1 MTVADDADRTAV
13 TDGAARM
20 TVADDLTRMAV
31 NDDLAQTAVADDA
44 ALTTTDEAAAE
55 SQPLEIAPGP
65 FCALLLKALEAAEGQ
80 TRRRKRDQA
89 PDRLGLA
96 IKRDLLE
103 RGVADAPSADDFE
116 GWLVAQI
123 AGAPVAGSVRAMC
136 EQIFLEYRMVRF
148 QPDLAGWLAQGAP
161 SDDAD
166 RSRPDGG
173 SRKRDRAHDR
183 LGDSGRPDRWHGT
196 DDAEYACTCHLPT
209 P

>member
-1 MTVADDADRTAV
+1 MTPLDDR
-13 TDGAARM
+13 
-20 TVADDLTRMAV
+20 
-31 NDDLAQTAVADDA
+31 
-44 ALTTTDEAAAE
+44 AAAVE
-55 SQPLEIAPGP
+55 IAKLAEIAPGP

-103 RGVADAPSADDFE
+103 RAVASAPAPDDFE

-123 AGAPVAGSVRAMC
+123 GEASSDGSGHSAGSVRAMC

-148 QPDLAGWLAQGAP
+148 QPELADWLAQGAP
-161 SDDAD
+161 SDDSD
-166 RSRPDGG
+166 RDGP
-173 SRKRDRAHDR
+173 RKRDRARDR

-196 DDAEYACTCHLPT
+196 DDAEYACTCYLPT

>member
-1 MTVADDADRTAV
+1 M
-13 TDGAARM
+13 
-20 TVADDLTRMAV
+20 
-31 NDDLAQTAVADDA
+31 
-44 ALTTTDEAAAE
+44 TTTGQTGADVQAT
-55 SQPLEIAPGP
+55 EIAPGP

-89 PDRLGLA
+89 PDRVGLS

-103 RGVADAPSADDFE
+103 RAVAAAPTADDFE

-123 AGAPVAGSVRAMC
+123 DGATVAGSGRAMC

-148 QPDLAGWLAQGAP
+148 QPDLADWLAQGAP

-166 RSRPDGG
+166 RDGSGARPG
-173 SRKRDRAHDR
+173 KRDRVRDR

-196 DDAEYACTCHLPT
+196 DDAEYACTCHLPL